1 MRTAKIA
8 AVLIIVVC
16 LGGCALMPV
25 ALTSSARLAVYGTEA
40 AQAQMKLAQE
50 SAVQAKADAAELV
63 ASAQAEVKKI
73 RDSRPTATWPFYIV
87 GALAMVGGLALGYWL
102 KKIALGF
109 LLVVGGASLLGWVRF
124 LEQYPWAFWIPFGLG
139 VVAGLYFLWDYYQ
152 GTKAQ
157 EQLPVVETA
166 VTELVQGAQN
176 LKAGVL
182 AGAQA
187 MTRETANKILAAAQ
201 SPLTTALVKAVKAE
215 RGL

>member
-1 MRTAKIA
+1 MRAAKIA

-16 LGGCALMPV
+16 LSGCAIMPV
-25 ALTSSARLAVYGTEA
+25 GLTSSARLAKYGTEA
-40 AQAQMKLAQE
+40 AQAQMTLAQE
-50 SAVQAKADAAELV
+50 SAVQAKADAAKIV
-63 ASAQAEVKKI
+63 AAAEAEVKKI
-73 RDSRPTATWPFYIV
+73 RDSKPTATWPFYLV

-139 VVAGLYFLWDYYQ
+139 IVAGAYFLWDYYRASKDQ
-152 GTKAQ
+152 A
-157 EQLPVVETA
+157 QLPVVETA

-182 AGAQA
+182 SGAEA

-201 SPLTTALVKAVKAE
+201 SPLTTALVKAVKE
-215 RGL
+215 EQGL